1 MALKL
6 PMITSPNNNQNR
18 TAMSRYDNTFND
30 RMTIGSSYRD
40 LGQHIKKD
48 PKRIEMQEKIL

>member
-30 RMTIGSSYRD
+30 RMTMSSYRD